1 MAPRPKAMNSNGKA
15 NFSNTWMRLCPN
27 NAMVI
32 CVTAMMSRH
41 RTFGTCVNVLSASAP
56 ETLLTANQPM
66 PAVTDCRPAGRML
79 PQNPNATRDCTICGT
94 PYRGP
99 RADSTAWKTDPTTV
113 PSTSEATA
121 FQKLSPK
128 TATDSTPTNT
138 VANSK
143 FGDIQVQN
151 SMVGRPCRSSSGMNS
166 APPGSIVATASPY
179 WPSRISSA
187 CRSVS
192 VTDIDRSLP
201 RSVVPPR

>member
-1 MAPRPKAMNSNGKA
+1 MNNSGKA

-27 NAMVI
+27 SAMVI
-32 CVTAMMSRH
+32 WVAAMMSRH
-41 RTFGTCVNVLSASAP
+41 STFGRCVSVLSASAP
-56 ETLLTANQPM
+56 DTLLTANHPM
-66 PAVTDCRPAGRML
+66 PAGTDCSPAGRML
-79 PQNPNATRDCTICGT
+79 PQNPNDTRDCTICGT

-143 FGDIQVQN
+143 FGDIQVQKILAEL
-151 SMVGRPCRSSSGMNS
+151 PCRSSSGMNS
-166 APPGSIVATASPY
+166 APSDSIAATASPY
-179 WPSRISSA
+179 W
-187 CRSVS
+187 
-192 VTDIDRSLP
+192 
-201 RSVVPPR
+201 